1 MPPPAPQAASV
12 ASRPPGVAAF
22 SGQPPP
28 PDLGLADPPLPHHTR
43 PPAPPGLSTET
54 PLRPVTTSRE
64 ILGPGAA
71 PGSEPSSPAG
81 RGPGMWPHIAVAQ
94 GVSLPGSWGALQ
106 AADRPAAQPPANSP
120 SGVVSLSQSQA
131 STMRVKE
138 RCRHGSSRQAPDA
151 ARTGGA
157 PPHPGPQ
164 PCPGWGGLCRQLRA
178 CPHRPQGDPEE
189 GGRASGSEAPGTRGA
204 AAQWPRLAQAVDRG
218 RTAPHSPGPRPQ
230 TRPPPGRP
238 VGAALATS
246 LDLEK
251 VSSSCKQSPRDRGPV
266 STPAAPPPGA
276 HRGGGQGA
284 RPPRGPTR
292 AELQLHGTRPTDLPP
307 PRSTRAGRA
316 PAAQRGKPRPRDGPA
331 CHSPLPPGTT

>member
-12 ASRPPGVAAF
+12 ASRPPGAAAS

-28 PDLGLADPPLPHHTR
+28 PDLGLADPPAPRHTC
-43 PPAPPGLSTET
+43 PPAPPGLSMET
-54 PLRPVTTSRE
+54 PLRPVTTARE

-71 PGSEPSSPAG
+71 PGREPSSPAG
-81 RGPGMWPHIAVAQ
+81 RGPGMWPRIAVAQ

-151 ARTGGA
+151 PIRGA
-157 PPHPGPQ
+157 HPHTPAPQ
-164 PCPGWGGLCRQLRA
+164 PCPGWVGLCRQPRA

-189 GGRASGSEAPGTRGA
+189 GDRASGSEAPGTRGA
-204 AAQWPRLAQAVDRG
+204 AAQWPWLAQAAGRG
-218 RTAPHSPGPRPQ
+218 RTAPHSSGLGPAQPRAAPPDQ
-230 TRPPPGRP
+230 GPPPPARRP

-246 LDLEK
+246 LDLEN
-251 VSSSCKQSPRDRGPV
+251 VSSCCKQRPQGWR
-266 STPAAPPPGA
+266 ACQHPPLHPHPG
-276 HRGGGQGA
+276 HTGGRAGCTATA
-284 RPPRGPTR
+284 RPHT
-292 AELQLHGTRPTDLPP
+292 
-307 PRSTRAGRA
+307 GRA
-316 PAAQRGKPRPRDGPA
+316 PVAR
-331 CHSPLPPGTT
+331 HSPHKPASS